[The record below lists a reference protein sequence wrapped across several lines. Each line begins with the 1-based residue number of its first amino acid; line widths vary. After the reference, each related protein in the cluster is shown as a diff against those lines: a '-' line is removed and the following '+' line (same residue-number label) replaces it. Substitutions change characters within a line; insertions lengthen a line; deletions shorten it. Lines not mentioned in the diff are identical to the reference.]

1 MPTLGKTTFEL
12 ERLFRILNNAYFN
25 DELPRPI
32 ITVQTSG
39 KKPTLG
45 WCSSDKRWK
54 EGDKA
59 AYYEINMSAEY
70 LTRSNV
76 EIVTTLLHE
85 MVHLYCSQHNI
96 KDTSRSGTYHNEKY
110 RNAAETHGLT
120 ITYNDKYGWHDST
133 LANPD
138 ILDRL
143 KVNRQA
149 FKVARQAAQTQS
161 GGKKSSS
168 RKYTCPCC
176 NLTVRATKE
185 VRIICAD
192 CSARERDFIVLV
204 ES

>member
-12 ERLFRILNNAYFN
+12 ERLFRLLNAEYFA
-25 DELPRPI
+25 DELERPI

-39 KKPTLG
+39 KKPALG
-45 WCSSDKRWK
+45 WCSNDKRWK

-59 AYYEINMSAEY
+59 AYYEINLSAEY
-70 LTRSNV
+70 LTRSDV

-85 MVHLYCSQHNI
+85 MVHLYCSEHGI

-110 RNAAETHGLT
+110 KTAAEAHGLT

-133 LANPD
+133 LKDPA
-138 ILDRL
+138 IIEKL

-149 FKVARQAAQTQS
+149 FKVARQTAQPKAS
-161 GGKKSSS
+161 GKKSSS
-168 RKYTCPCC
+168 RKYTCPACAI
-176 NLTVRATKE
+176 TVRATKE
-185 VRIICAD
+185 VSIMCAD
-192 CSARERDFIVLV
+192 CMELMTV